1 MKKYLLAL
9 TGIAV
14 VISCEKKEN
23 VESKKVNPVPENK
36 VEQTS
41 DSVII
46 PEEDSVSLPTGFQ
59 DEISGAD
66 VQEYKPKKGKLLKFT
81 EQYDTEGNEIIV
93 ISENGKK
100 DLWLYK
106 SKKNPSVY
114 ELRSRG
120 ITLTKD
126 ETSYTLTRNGTTSTY
141 NKK

>member
-23 VESKKVNPVPENK
+23 VESKKVNPAPENK
-36 VEQTS
+36 VEQIS

-46 PEEDSVSLPTGFQ
+46 PEEDSVSMPTGFQ

-81 EQYDTEGNEIIV
+81 EQYDAEGNEIIV